1 MWLGCSVPKPTWVG
15 TKTHS
20 RLQESWTSLFV
31 ERGTVYRAGSH
42 TLAETQVFTGREESG
57 PRFYEEA
64 GVTTRASWN
73 WRRKAKKV
81 LFFFLNILPCCGL
94 CWFVLLKVTA
104 GIEGHD
110 PKLTPREFSE
120 GRRGGAVC
128 GQWYHTGV
136 WDTGTVSGFT
146 VRDYIRLLAPSLAML
161 CGLGPRTPY
170 SIIFLNHIK
179 SGSFSKTLK
188 KFWKNADFWLPR
200 SGPKQLTF

>member
-1 MWLGCSVPKPTWVG
+1 M
-15 TKTHS
+15 
-20 RLQESWTSLFV
+20 
-31 ERGTVYRAGSH
+31 
-42 TLAETQVFTGREESG
+42 
-57 PRFYEEA
+57 
-64 GVTTRASWN
+64 
-73 WRRKAKKV
+73 
-81 LFFFLNILPCCGL
+81 
-94 CWFVLLKVTA
+94 TA

-120 GRRGGAVC
+120 GRRGGAAC
-128 GQWYHTGV
+128 GQCYHTGV

-179 SGSFSKTLK
+179 SGNFSKTLK